1 MLQLLNVQNI
11 TAGNAGQILV
21 YHGTHAVSEY
31 GGNLSRVRSVLA
43 SAML

>member
-11 TAGNAGQILV
+11 RAGNAGQILV
-21 YHGTHAVSEY
+21 FPGTHAVSEY
-31 GGNLSRVRSVLA
+31 GGNLSRIRSNLA